1 MARVKVLGS
10 GREVGRAAILVEGSG
25 GSLLMDYG
33 VNFDERDNPIFPEHV
48 RPRDLSGVILTH
60 SHLDHVGAAP
70 MLYTSV
76 KPRLYATPLTLD
88 VTRLLLHDMIK
99 ISGASLPFDESVV
112 DDMLSSATA
121 IGYNEEVD
129 LGGLRFKLL
138 YSGHI
143 PGSASVLVEVD
154 GRTVLYTSDVNVIE
168 TKLMGPAM
176 LDGLSVDLVIVESTY
191 GSTNHPPRQ
200 VVEDRFYES
209 LREVVE
215 SGGVAL
221 VPVFSVSRGQE
232 VLCILAERDPP
243 WQVWVD
249 GMVRDVAELYLKHS
263 GYIRLYGLLAKA
275 VREYNMVRGWQDR
288 RVAYREPGVIVAS
301 SGMLKGGPSL
311 YYLKR
316 IAENPKNAVF
326 LVSFQGRGTPGRQ
339 ILETGLA
346 LAEEIPVRARVEW
359 FDLSSHI
366 DQNGVIR
373 LLKSMKADRVAL
385 VHGTPRAQE
394 ALAKR
399 IREELGLQVEI
410 PAVGDTIE
418 L

>member
-1 MARVKVLGS
+1 LVKVKILGS

-25 GSLLMDYG
+25 GSLLLDYG
-33 VNFDERDNPIFPEHV
+33 VNFDERDNPVFPEHV
-48 RPRDLSGVILTH
+48 RPRDLSGVVLTH

-70 MLYTSV
+70 LLYTSV
-76 KPRLYATPLTLD
+76 RPKLYSTPLTLD

-99 ISGASLPFDESVV
+99 ISGASLPFDEVV
-112 DDMLSSATA
+112 ANDMLSSATA

-143 PGSASVLVEVD
+143 PGSASVLVDVD
-154 GRTVLYTSDVNVIE
+154 GRSVLYTSDVNVIE
-168 TKLMGPAM
+168 AKLVGPAK
-176 LDGLSVDLVIVESTY
+176 LDGLNVDLVIVESTY
-191 GSTNHPPRQ
+191 GSTNHPPRRL
-200 VVEDRFYES
+200 VEDRFYES

-232 VLCILAERDPP
+232 VLCILAERDPQ

-249 GMVRDVAELYLKHS
+249 GMVKDVAELYLEHS
-263 GYIRLYGLLAKA
+263 SYIRFYGLLVKA
-275 VREYNMVRGWQDR
+275 MREYNIVRGWQDR
-288 RVAYREPGVIVAS
+288 KSAYREPGVIVAS

-311 YYLKR
+311 YYLRK

-326 LVSFQGRGTPGRQ
+326 LVSFQGKGTPGRQ
-339 ILETGLA
+339 ILETGFA

-366 DQNGVIR
+366 DQNGVIK
-373 LLKSMKADRVAL
+373 LLKNIKTEKVAL
-385 VHGTPRAQE
+385 VHGTPEAQE
-394 ALAKR
+394 ALATR

-410 PAVGDTIE
+410 PAVGDVVG

>member
-1 MARVKVLGS
+1 LARVRVLGS

-33 VNFDERDNPIFPEHV
+33 VNFDERDNPIFPEYV
-48 RPRDLSGVILTH
+48 RPRDLSGVVLTH
-60 SHLDHVGAAP
+60 SHLDHVGASP
-70 MLYTSV
+70 LLYTSV

-88 VTRLLLHDMIK
+88 VTRVLLHDMIK
-99 ISGASLPFDESVV
+99 IGGANLPFDEGVV
-112 DDMLSSATA
+112 DDMLSSATT

-138 YSGHI
+138 HSGHI

-154 GRTVLYTSDVNVIE
+154 GRAVLYTSDVNVIE
-168 TKLMGPAM
+168 TKLVGPAM

-200 VVEDRFYES
+200 FVEDRFYES

-249 GMVRDVAELYLKHS
+249 GMVRDVAEFYLKHS

-275 VREYNMVRGWQDR
+275 MREYNPVRGWQDR

-373 LLKSMKADRVAL
+373 ILKNMKTERVAL

-399 IREELGLQVEI
+399 IKEELRLQVEI

>member
-1 MARVKVLGS
+1 LARVRVLGS

-33 VNFDERDNPIFPEHV
+33 VNFDERDNPIFPEYV
-48 RPRDLSGVILTH
+48 RPRDLSGVVLTH
-60 SHLDHVGAAP
+60 SHLDHVGASP
-70 MLYTSV
+70 LLYTSV

-88 VTRLLLHDMIK
+88 VTRVLLHDMIK
-99 ISGASLPFDESVV
+99 IGGANLPFDEGVV
-112 DDMLSSATA
+112 DDMLSSATT

-154 GRTVLYTSDVNVIE
+154 GRAVLYTSDVNVIE
-168 TKLMGPAM
+168 TKLVGPAM

-249 GMVRDVAELYLKHS
+249 GMVRDVAEFYLKHS

-275 VREYNMVRGWQDR
+275 MREYNLVRGWQDR
-288 RVAYREPGVIVAS
+288 RAAYREPGVIVAS

-373 LLKSMKADRVAL
+373 ILKNMKTERVAL

-399 IREELGLQVEI
+399 IKEELGLQVEM

>member
-1 MARVKVLGS
+1 LARVRVLGS

-33 VNFDERDNPIFPEHV
+33 VNFDERDNPIFPEYV
-48 RPRDLSGVILTH
+48 RPRDLSGVVLTH
-60 SHLDHVGAAP
+60 SHLDHVGASP
-70 MLYTSV
+70 LLYTSV

-88 VTRLLLHDMIK
+88 VTRVLLHDMIK
-99 ISGASLPFDESVV
+99 IGGANLPFDEGVV
-112 DDMLSSATA
+112 DDMLSSATT

-154 GRTVLYTSDVNVIE
+154 GRAVLYTSDVNVIE
-168 TKLMGPAM
+168 TKLVGPAM

-249 GMVRDVAELYLKHS
+249 GMVRDVAEFYLKHS

-275 VREYNMVRGWQDR
+275 MREYNLVRGWQDR
-288 RVAYREPGVIVAS
+288 RAAYREPGVIVAS

-373 LLKSMKADRVAL
+373 ILKNMEAERVAL

-399 IREELGLQVEI
+399 IKEELGLQVEM

>member
-1 MARVKVLGS
+1 MVRVRVLGS

-25 GSLLMDYG
+25 GSLLLDYG

-48 RPRDLSGVILTH
+48 KPRDLSGVILTH

-70 MLYTSV
+70 MLYVSV

-99 ISGASLPFDESVV
+99 ISGASLPFDEGVV
-112 DDMLSSATA
+112 DEMLASATP

-154 GRTVLYTSDVNVIE
+154 GRSILYTSDVNVIE
-168 TKLMGPAM
+168 TKLMGPAR
-176 LDGLSVDLVIVESTY
+176 LEGLNVDLVIVESTY

-200 VVEDRFYES
+200 AVEDRFYES

-232 VLCILAERDPP
+232 VLCILAERDPS
-243 WQVWVD
+243 WQIWVD
-249 GMVRDVAELYLKHS
+249 GMVKDVAELYLEHS

-275 VREYNMVRGWQDR
+275 MREYNIVRGWQDR
-288 RVAYREPGVIVAS
+288 RMAHKEPGVIVAS

-311 YYLKR
+311 YYLKK
-316 IAENPKNAVF
+316 IAENPKNALF

-339 ILETGLA
+339 ILETGFA

-373 LLKSMKADRVAL
+373 LLKSLKTERVAL
-385 VHGTPRAQE
+385 VHGTPKAQE
-394 ALAKR
+394 ALAER
-399 IREELGLQVEI
+399 IREELGLHVEI
-410 PAVGDTIE
+410 PAVGDVVE